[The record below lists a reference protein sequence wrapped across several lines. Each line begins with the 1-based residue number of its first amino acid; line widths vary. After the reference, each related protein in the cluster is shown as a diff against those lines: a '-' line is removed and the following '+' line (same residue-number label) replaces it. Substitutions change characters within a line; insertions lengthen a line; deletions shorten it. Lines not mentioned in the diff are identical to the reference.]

1 MDEAAQAG
9 KDDWRF
15 GEARLNFI
23 GEGFNSMNWNTMP
36 TYGCIEVET
45 IGAVARLWH
54 ARPEARNAE
63 SQALLDELDDA
74 LQRATADDAIRVVVV
89 AGRGDHFSAG
99 HDLKE
104 AQAQRANFTVEQRW
118 VYESRRYY
126 DYALRLW
133 DCPKPTIAQV
143 QGACIAG
150 GFMVANMCDLVVAS
164 EDAFFA
170 DPVSHTL
177 ATAAVEVLIHPW
189 VMGLRKAKEMLYTG
203 QRVTA
208 AEAHAIGMVNRV
220 VPRDRLQEETLALA
234 HRIAEAPPFAMKLL
248 KRSLN
253 RTLDTQGL
261 RTALQAHFDTHQL
274 SHMTQEFG
282 QRRDAGMAKA
292 IEKGKG
298 R

>member
-1 MDEAAQAG
+1 
-9 KDDWRF
+9 
-15 GEARLNFI
+15 
-23 GEGFNSMNWNTMP
+23 MP
-36 TYGCIEVET
+36 KYSCIEADSV
-45 IGAVARLWH
+45 GAVARIWH

-74 LQRATADDAIRVVVV
+74 LQRATNDDVIRVIVIG
-89 AGRGDHFSAG
+89 GRGDHFSAG

-104 AQAQRANFTVEQRW
+104 AQAKRANFSVEQRW
-118 VYESRRYY
+118 AYEQRRYY

-150 GFMVANMCDLVVAS
+150 GFMVANMCDLIVAS
-164 EDAFFA
+164 DDAFFA

-203 QRVTA
+203 QRIAA
-208 AEAHAIGMVNRV
+208 AEAQAIGMVNRV
-220 VPRDRLQEETLALA
+220 VPRARLEEETLALA
-234 HRIAEAPPFAMKLL
+234 NRIAEMPPFAMKLL

-261 RTALQAHFDTHQL
+261 RTALAAHFDTHQL
-274 SHMTQEFG
+274 SHMSDEF
-282 QRRDAGMAKA
+282 RALRDAGLAKA
-292 IEKGKG
+292 IDKGKG